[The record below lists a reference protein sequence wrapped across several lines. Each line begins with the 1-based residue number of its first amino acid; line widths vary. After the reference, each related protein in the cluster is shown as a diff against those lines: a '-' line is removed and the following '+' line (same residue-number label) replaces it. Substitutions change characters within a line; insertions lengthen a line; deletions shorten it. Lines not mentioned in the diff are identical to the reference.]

1 MRIAI
6 VHYHL
11 QTGGVTRIIQH
22 AQRVLGERGVRLAVL
37 SGEPPQGG
45 WEGPVRV
52 VQTLAYD
59 ERRPACEPGILAMDL
74 QRAAWEALGGA
85 PDIWHVHNHCLGKNT
100 ALPGA
105 LLRLAEEGQR
115 LLLQIH
121 DFPEDGR
128 PENYRRLLDRVGAH
142 DVERLSHIL
151 YPGAGQAHYA
161 VLNARDEEA
170 LAAGGCPSAQLHRLP
185 NPVWLEPQPELPAA
199 RRHEDT
205 RLWLYPTR
213 AIRRKNLGE
222 FLLWAARGEDGD
234 RYATTRGPENPAE
247 RPQYEGWVD
256 FAQSLKLPVEFAMG
270 ERWQGSF
277 GALLRSAHA
286 LVTTSVA
293 EGFGLA
299 FLEPWLA
306 ERAVVGRDLPEITH
320 EFQAEGVDLGGL
332 YSRLEVPVD
341 WVGWEVLERKAREG
355 LERMLGAYGRTPR
368 EEHITRCLNAWVRDR
383 QVDFGRLDEPLQQ
396 QVIRRVTGS
405 AGAGSELRPARL
417 VPDQDRAGRIERN
430 RTVVLDDYSLPR
442 YGERLLEI
450 YGQVL
455 ESAEGPLEALS
466 GQTLLNRFLA
476 PERLFL
482 LRS

>member
-1 MRIAI
+1 MRVAI

-22 AQRVLGERGVRLAVL
+22 AQRVLGERGVTLAVL

-45 WEGPVRV
+45 WEGPVQV

-85 PDIWHVHNHCLGKNT
+85 PDIWHVHNHSLGKNT
-100 ALPGA
+100 ALPKA
-105 LLRLAEEGQR
+105 LLRLAEDGQR

-128 PENYRRLLDRVGAH
+128 PEHYRRLLDRVGAH

-151 YPGAGQAHYA
+151 YPRAGQVHYA

-170 LAAGGCPSAQLHRLP
+170 LAGAGCASGQLHRLP
-185 NPVWLEPQPELPAA
+185 NPVWIEPQAGLPAA
-199 RRHEDT
+199 GRREDT

-222 FLLWAARGEDGD
+222 FLLWAARAGADD

-247 RPQYEGWVD
+247 RPRYEDWVA
-256 FAQSLKLPVEFAMG
+256 FAQSLKLPVEFALG
-270 ERWQGSF
+270 ERWQGSL

-306 ERAVVGRDLPEITH
+306 GRPVVGRDLPEITH
-320 EFQAEGVDLGGL
+320 EFQAEGVDLDGL
-332 YSRLEVPVD
+332 YTRLEVPMD
-341 WVGWEVLERKAREG
+341 WVGWETLEAKAREG
-355 LERMLGAYGRTPR
+355 LERMLGAYGRSPR
-368 EEHITRCLNAWVRDR
+368 EEHVTRCLNTWVRDR
-383 QVDFGRLDEPLQQ
+383 HVDFGRLDEPLQQ
-396 QVIRRVTGS
+396 QVIRRVAGS
-405 AGAGSELRPARL
+405 QGAGAELRPARL
-417 VPDQDRAGRIERN
+417 AQDQDWEGRIQRN
-430 RTVVLDDYSLPR
+430 RAVVQEDYCLAR

-450 YGQVL
+450 YAQVL
-455 ESAEGPLEALS
+455 ESPEEPLEALS
-466 GQTLLNRFLA
+466 GQALLSRFLA
-476 PERLFL
+476 PERLYL